1 MLTRNEI
8 DLLSVTVQA
17 LGFVGIIWGL
27 WQNRRTLQTQVAL
40 EFFRR
45 YEALTATMPVKL
57 RLPEF
62 ESLSLASVP
71 PDERQQIQVAVIQYL
86 NLSSEEHL
94 LFERGRIARD
104 IWAIAGAEI
113 RQNFRKPLWQDIWR
127 TVRSEYASAPNF
139 LAFIDRTIE
148 VQ

>member
-17 LGFVGIIWGL
+17 LGFVGVIWGL

-62 ESLSLASVP
+62 EVSLLLACHPTSV
-71 PDERQQIQVAVIQYL
+71 RRFKLQ
-86 NLSSEEHL
+86 
-94 LFERGRIARD
+94 LFS
-104 IWAIAGAEI
+104 
-113 RQNFRKPLWQDIWR
+113 
-127 TVRSEYASAPNF
+127 T
-139 LAFIDRTIE
+139 
-148 VQ
+148 